1 MKRMWFRI
9 KLIIGVIIAFILL
22 SMLFGKRID
31 TSKENELIYEL
42 NKK

>member
-9 KLIIGVIIAFILL
+9 RLIIGIMIAFILL

>member
-9 KLIIGVIIAFILL
+9 RLIISIIIAFILL
-22 SMLFGKRID
+22 SMLFGKKID

>member
-1 MKRMWFRI
+1 MKRIWFKIR
-9 KLIIGVIIAFILL
+9 LIISIIIAFILL

-31 TSKENELIYEL
+31 ASRENELIYEL

>member
-31 TSKENELIYEL
+31 TSKENELIYKL

>member
-9 KLIIGVIIAFILL
+9 RLIISIVIAFILL
-22 SMLFGKRID
+22 SILFGKRID
-31 TSKENELIYEL
+31 ISKENELIYKL

>member
-1 MKRMWFRI
+1 MKNMWFRI

-22 SMLFGKRID
+22 SMLFGKKID
-31 TSKENELIYEL
+31 TSKENELIYKL

>member
-9 KLIIGVIIAFILL
+9 RLIISIIIAFILL

-31 TSKENELIYEL
+31 TSRENKLIYEL

>member
-1 MKRMWFRI
+1 MKRMWFKIR
-9 KLIIGVIIAFILL
+9 LIISIIIAFILL

-31 TSKENELIYEL
+31 ISRENELIYEL

>member
-1 MKRMWFRI
+1 MKRIWFKIR
-9 KLIIGVIIAFILL
+9 LIISIIIVSILL

>member
-9 KLIIGVIIAFILL
+9 RLIISIVIAFILL
-22 SMLFGKRID
+22 SMLFGKKID

>member
-9 KLIIGVIIAFILL
+9 KLIIGVVIAFILL

-31 TSKENELIYEL
+31 TSKENELIYKL

>member
-9 KLIIGVIIAFILL
+9 RLIISIVIAFILL
-22 SMLFGKRID
+22 SMLFGKKID
-31 TSKENELIYEL
+31 TSRENELIYEL

>member
-9 KLIIGVIIAFILL
+9 KLIIGVVIAFILL

-31 TSKENELIYEL
+31 ISKENV
-42 NKK
+42 